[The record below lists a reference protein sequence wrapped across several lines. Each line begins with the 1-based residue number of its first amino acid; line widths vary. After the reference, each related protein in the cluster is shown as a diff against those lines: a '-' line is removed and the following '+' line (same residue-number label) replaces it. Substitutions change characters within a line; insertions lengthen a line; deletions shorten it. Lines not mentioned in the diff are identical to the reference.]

1 MSNKVGAYIEK
12 HSPEIMTGIGI
23 AGMFLTIGLSIA
35 ATPKAMRS
43 IKETKKK
50 KHKDKLT
57 PKEFIGATWKYYI
70 IPLVTSA
77 ASTACLIGSNRISN
91 KRSAALATACA
102 LSESALSRYSEK
114 VIETLGEKKEKEIR
128 DKVYEDV
135 IAEHPVSKS
144 EVYISTNGNV
154 LCYDDMS
161 GRYFKS
167 DKSRIEKAANLI
179 NRRLRDEMF
188 VALNEFYSELNLP
201 SVGSGELLGFDID
214 HAYLDPKWSTQLAE
228 DGTPVLVVLYR
239 EQVVV
244 KHGAR

>member
-1 MSNKVGAYIEK
+1 MKNKVGAYIER
-12 HSPEIMTGIGI
+12 HSPEIMTGVGI

-35 ATPKAMRS
+35 ATPKALKS
-43 IKETKKK
+43 INKVKRK
-50 KHKDKLT
+50 KHGNKLT
-57 PKEFIGATWKYYI
+57 VKEFIGATWKYYI
-70 IPLVTSA
+70 VPIVTSA

-91 KRSAALATACA
+91 RRSAALATACA

-128 DKVYEDV
+128 DKIYEDV

-144 EVYISTNGNV
+144 NVYISTNGDV

-167 DKSRIEKAANLI
+167 DKSRIEKAANII
-179 NRRLRDEMF
+179 NRRMRDEMF
-188 VALNEFYSELNLP
+188 VTLNEFYSELNLP
-201 SVGSGELLGFDID
+201 SIGSGELLGFDID
-214 HAYLDPKWSTQLAE
+214 HGYLDPKWSTQLSE
-228 DGTPVLVVLYR
+228 DGETPVLVVLYR

-244 KHGAR
+244 KYGK